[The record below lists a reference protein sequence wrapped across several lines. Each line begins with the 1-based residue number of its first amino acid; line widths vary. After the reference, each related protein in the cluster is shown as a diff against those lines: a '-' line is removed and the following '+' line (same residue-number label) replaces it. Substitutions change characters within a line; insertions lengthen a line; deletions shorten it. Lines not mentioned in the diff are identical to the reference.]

1 MTSFGDTDGG
11 APRVG
16 GHPGVASLVEV
27 VDRLRSPG
35 GCPWDADQSHA
46 SLAKFAVEESYELA
60 DAIASGSRDEVIDE
74 LGDVLYQVV
83 FHARLGAEG
92 HKPFDLDDVAERV
105 EAKLRR
111 RHPHVFGDVTTSD
124 HAVIEANWDAIKAA
138 EKPERTSPLDGIP
151 VSLAPLERAAK
162 IASRYRRAGALD
174 DVRAASARA
183 AVAPKVFAEPDL
195 DSPSGEHE
203 RPETEFGARFLTLV
217 IEAVDAGVDPGTAL
231 TGHLAGVTR
240 GLRAAEGTPGGA

>member
-1 MTSFGDTDGG
+1 MTGFGGTDEK
-11 APRVG
+11 APRQG
-16 GHPGVASLVEV
+16 RRPGVAGLVEV

-35 GCPWDADQSHA
+35 GCPWDADQSHV

-92 HKPFDLDDVAERV
+92 DKPFDLDDVAERV
-105 EAKLRR
+105 VAKLHR
-111 RHPHVFGDVTTSD
+111 RHPHVFGDVVTSD
-124 HAVIEANWDAIKAA
+124 HAVIEANWDVIKAA
-138 EKPERTSPLDGIP
+138 EKPERISPLDGIP
-151 VSLAPLERAAK
+151 ASLAPLERAAK

-183 AVAPKVFAEPDL
+183 AAPKVPAEPDL
-195 DSPSGEHE
+195 GPPSGEHE
-203 RPETEFGARFLTLV
+203 RPETELGARLLTLV
-217 IEAVDAGVDPGTAL
+217 IEAVDTGVDPGTAL
-231 TGHLAGVTR
+231 TGHLARVTHE
-240 GLRAAEGTPGGA
+240 LRAAEGTPGDT